1 MQKVIFKIP
10 SKCAKKRKMYA
21 GIDGISHSGKTEVW
35 FEFRPGITL
44 SQNIEKGAT
53 QLLVSQHFN
62 FKTIFKYFPETYLP
76 RDLP

>member
-1 MQKVIFKIP
+1 
-10 SKCAKKRKMYA
+10 MYA
-21 GIDGISHSGKTEVW
+21 GIDGILRSGKTEVW
-35 FEFRPGITL
+35 FEFRPGITS